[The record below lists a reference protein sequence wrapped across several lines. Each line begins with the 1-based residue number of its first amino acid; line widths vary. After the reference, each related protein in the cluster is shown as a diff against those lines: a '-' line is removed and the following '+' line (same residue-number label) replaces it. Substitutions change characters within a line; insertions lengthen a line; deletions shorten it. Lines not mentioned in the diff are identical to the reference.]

1 MTAINWDAE
10 GNDEGNFW
18 EVELKV
24 AAENKLL
31 KQNARIPR
39 KPLSRRSRLAFIIS
53 SQAALKIPQDKID
66 SVIRCKNPN
75 FAKQTFFD
83 SYMSGDLILKKI
95 IDFEALRK

>member
-1 MTAINWDAE
+1 MQLVVTLKIIFRNHEDGKMTATNWDAE

-18 EVELKV
+18 EVELKI

-53 SQAALKIPQDKID
+53 SQAALKISQDKID
-66 SVIRCKNPN
+66 SVIKV
-75 FAKQTFFD
+75 
-83 SYMSGDLILKKI
+83 
-95 IDFEALRK
+95 